1 MASVFKRKGKDGK
14 KNTFWTVQYMDAHGK
29 SRQKR
34 GFTDKQESQRL
45 ANKLEHEGKL
55 RRDGL
60 IDVAAEELG
69 NQAKRSVLIHLEEFL
84 AALRSK
90 GRTEKHVKLVSSRIS
105 AVLEEAGI
113 GTPSDATVAME
124 MGCDAVLVNSAIA
137 KAKNPV
143 LMAEAFKNTV
153 ISGRQA
159 FLAGRMPKIL
169 YAKSSSPS
177 KGLI

>member
-1 MASVFKRKGKDGK
+1 
-14 KNTFWTVQYMDAHGK
+14 MDAHGK

-69 NQAKRSVLIHLEEFL
+69 NQAKRSVLVHLEEFL

-113 GTPSDATVAME
+113 GTPSDIGHDRVEA
-124 MGCDAVLVNSAIA
+124 AIVSIQERA
-137 KAKNPV
+137 SLRPPH
-143 LMAEAFKNTV
+143 L
-153 ISGRQA
+153 
-159 FLAGRMPKIL
+159 
-169 YAKSSSPS
+169 
-177 KGLI
+177 